1 MQTTDIILHH
11 YPTSPFAQKVRS
23 IMGYKQLAWRSVY
36 VPDVMPKPDV
46 VALTGGFR
54 KTPFMQMGAD
64 IYCDT
69 SLICMVL
76 DKCYPDPPLVTSAN
90 KGLARVLAQW
100 ADEKL
105 FWAAMG
111 YNFTAAAQLFKGA
124 PPEAAQRFAEDRK
137 AMSVNMT
144 RLRPGDA
151 TSAYRLYLQRL
162 AHVLGDQLFLLGEA
176 PSLADFSAYHPLWFT
191 RTRVP
196 TLAGILDATPSVLA
210 WMDRIAAYGQGEP
223 SRFSAAEAIDV
234 ARQATP
240 LAPDTAD
247 HLDDH
252 GIPLGME
259 VTVAPES
266 FGVEASVGTL
276 VAATHMAYTLR
287 RVDERAGTVHV
298 HFPRVGY
305 VLKKAQG

>member
-1 MQTTDIILHH
+1 MKATDIILHH

-23 IMGYKQLAWRSVY
+23 VLGFKQLAWRSVH

-54 KTPFMQMGAD
+54 KTPFMQIGAD

-69 SLICMVL
+69 ALICAVL
-76 DKCYPDPPLVTSAN
+76 DQRYPDPPLVTPTS
-90 KGLARVLAQW
+90 KGLSQVLAQW
-100 ADEKL
+100 ADDKL

-111 YNFTAAAQLFKGA
+111 YNFTAAAQLFEGA
-124 PPEAAQRFAEDRK
+124 PPDVAQRFAEDRK

-162 AHVLGDQLFLLGEA
+162 ADVLGDQLFLLGET

-196 TLAGILDATPSVLA
+196 VLAQIFDATPAILA

-223 SRFSAAEAIDV
+223 SRLTAAEAIEV
-234 ARQATP
+234 ARQAEP
-240 LAPDTAD
+240 VALDAAD
-247 HLDDH
+247 FVNDH
-252 GIPLGME
+252 RIALGTR

-266 FGVEASVGTL
+266 FGVEASEGEL
-276 VAATHMAYTLR
+276 VSATSSAYTLH

-305 VLKKAQG
+305 VLKKAEA